1 MLNTLKKEREEFLS
15 QLRKIICQ
23 NNGSLAKRSF
33 INDLCSIWAGSEK
46 QEILLQIIKTKRGI
60 FISLLLS
67 DVLVFYK
74 ILFPISFV

>member
-1 MLNTLKKEREEFLS
+1 MPNTLKKEREEFLS

-33 INDLCSIWAGSEK
+33 INDLCSIWAGSKK

>member
-1 MLNTLKKEREEFLS
+1 MPNTLKKEREEFLS